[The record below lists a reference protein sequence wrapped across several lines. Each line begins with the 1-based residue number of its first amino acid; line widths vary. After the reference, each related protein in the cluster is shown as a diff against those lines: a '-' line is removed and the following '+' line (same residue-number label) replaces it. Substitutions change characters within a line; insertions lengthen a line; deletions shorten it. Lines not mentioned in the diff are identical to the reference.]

1 MPERTPQTYANHRKF
16 VPLYHFVLAGLLLL
30 NFGYAIWGAVKDF
43 GFDRVVGLTTAIALI
58 LLYLF
63 VRIFATGAQDRVIRL
78 EERLRFGRLLP
89 DDLKPRIEEFTRAQM
104 VGLRFAGDAELP
116 DLARRVLNENI
127 RDGEV
132 IKKMINEWRADYERI

>member
-43 GFDRVVGLTTAIALI
+43 GFDRVVALTTAIALI
-58 LLYLF
+58 LMYLF

-132 IKKMINEWRADYERI
+132 IKRMISEWRADYERI